1 MFTSVAAVSISRRA
15 LLALVVGRQMR
26 VCAVDKLNELEQ
38 KKTTKKKQNRKEIR
52 DKKQLKI
59 SSTKLTKKR

>member
-1 MFTSVAAVSISRRA
+1 
-15 LLALVVGRQMR
+15 MR